1 MKTKLKMAL
10 CLMLTVMMFASC
22 KDDEVVNEL
31 NFSQNLV
38 EINEGETT
46 MVQLVSGNG
55 DYFISYSVDGIVS
68 ADVIDD
74 SLRIEALAT
83 GSTRV
88 WITDA
93 SGQSFFMN
101 VKVNAV
107 QKPIPVY
114 GGNRAMYVSFD
125 PNPRASKGHT
135 SGYAQPLVSWRMLV
149 TDPTDIAFDVY
160 KKEGDNEE
168 VKLNDTPIKD
178 ATSWQDVTA
187 INTSVTNT
195 YRVTQAGSSETLCSY
210 SLTPQLAS
218 SFYRA
223 IALNTNVPDASIKYA
238 ANDAQVADLDGDG
251 EMEIILKRQPYDG
264 ANQGGWHDGT
274 TLLEAY
280 KLDGTF
286 MWQVDMGINIRSGS
300 HYTSFVAY
308 DINGDGKAEVA
319 FRTSEGTK
327 FGDGTV
333 ITDANGKVN
342 DYRQPVG
349 SGGGWY
355 SGKSING
362 IDGLIFDGPEYIS
375 VINGTTGAE
384 IARTNNIPRG
394 GEGTNKERAQY
405 WTEYWGDDYGN
416 RMDRFFIGVAYLD
429 GIPENGIRTSNPSL
443 IISRGIYKNWQV
455 WALDMKNNSLN
466 TRWKFATDTY
476 PECQAM
482 GSHSFRVADLN
493 GDGFDEILFGSAAIT
508 HDGKKL
514 WCTGNGHGDAL
525 HVGKFDPKRSGLQI
539 VASFEEEDTYTGTG
553 FGYGCAM
560 FDAATGKFI
569 FGHGQGKNGDV
580 GRCLVADV
588 DPSSPGC
595 EYWSSLG
602 TGIYSCQT
610 GQLVSTQLPTYK
622 GGGNSYNN
630 AIFWN
635 GTLQRQMLDDVMIQ
649 SYKPSLP
656 WSSGGGSW
664 KNWTR
669 VLTFS
674 YYGGGVHSNNGTKA
688 NPCYYGDFLGDY
700 REEVIY
706 GSKDDKYI
714 YIFSS
719 NHPTSHR
726 FVHLMQDHT
735 YDMSQAM
742 QNMGYN
748 QPTHLGYYIGE

>member
-1 MKTKLKMAL
+1 MKTSLKMTLGTLLFSAAL
-10 CLMLTVMMFASC
+10 LSC
-22 KDDEVVNEL
+22 KEENIVKDLNFAQDTVEL
-31 NFSQNLV
+31 NEEDSTFIDLQ
-38 EINEGETT
+38 
-46 MVQLVSGNG
+46 SGNG
-55 DYFISYSVDGIVS
+55 DYNIAYSVKNIVS
-68 ADVIDD
+68 AGISDNKLKIK
-74 SLRIEALAT
+74 ALAK
-83 GSTRV
+83 GSTRL

-93 SGQSFFMN
+93 QGKSFYVN
-101 VKVNAV
+101 VKVNIA
-107 QKPIPVY
+107 QKPIEVY
-114 GGNRAMYVSFD
+114 GGDRAMYVSFD
-125 PNPRASKGHT
+125 PAPNATRGQT
-135 SGYAQPLVSWRMLV
+135 SGYGQPLVSWRLLV
-149 TDPTDIAFDVY
+149 TDPKDIAFDVY
-160 KKEGDNEE
+160 KKEGDKDE
-168 VKLNDTPIKD
+168 VKLNENPITD
-178 ATSWQDVTA
+178 ATSWQDVTTV
-187 INTSVTNT
+187 NTSVTNT
-195 YRVTQAGSSETLCSY
+195 YRVTLAGKDETLCSY
-210 SLTPQLAS
+210 ELTPELAKT
-218 SFYRA
+218 FYRA
-223 IALNTNVPDASIKYA
+223 IRLNANVPDPSIHYV

-251 EMEIILKRQPYDG
+251 KMEIILKRQPYDG
-264 ANQGGWHDGT
+264 ANQGGWKDGT

-286 MWQVDMGINIRSGS
+286 MWQIDMGVNIRSGS
-300 HYTSFVAY
+300 HYTSFIAY
-308 DINGDGKAEVA
+308 DFNGDGKAEIA
-319 FRTSEGTK
+319 FRTSEGTR
-327 FGDGTV
+327 FGDGKL

-342 DYRQPVG
+342 DYRQPAG

-362 IDGLIFDGPEYIS
+362 IDGLILDGPEYIS
-375 VINGTTGAE
+375 VVDGASGSE
-384 IARTNNIPRG
+384 LARTENIPRG
-394 GEGTNKERAQY
+394 GTGTKKERAQY
-405 WTEYWGDDYGN
+405 WQEYWGDDYGN

-429 GIPENGIRTSNPSL
+429 GIPQDGIRTFNPSI
-443 IISRGIYKNWQV
+443 IISRGIYANWQV
-455 WALDMKNNSLN
+455 WALDLKGDKLN
-466 TRWKFATDTY
+466 TRWQFKTDMY
-476 PECQAM
+476 PECKAM

-493 GDGFDEILFGSAAIT
+493 GDGYDEILYGSAAIT

-525 HVGKFDPKRSGLQI
+525 HVGKFDPKRSGLQV
-539 VASFEEEDTYTGTG
+539 VASFEEAGTYNGTG

-560 FDAATGKFI
+560 FDAATGKFLY
-569 FGHGQGKNGDV
+569 GHGQGSNGDV

-588 DPSSPGC
+588 DPDSPGC

-602 TGIYSCQT
+602 TGIYSCET
-610 GQLVSTQLPTYK
+610 GALVSTKLPTYK

-635 GTLQRQMLDDVMIQ
+635 GTLQRQMLDDVIIQ

-656 WSSGGGSW
+656 WSKKL

-674 YYGGGVHSNNGTKA
+674 YYGGGVHSNNSTKA

-706 GSKDDKYI
+706 PSKKDDYI

-719 NHPTSHR
+719 NHPTTHR

-748 QPTHLGYYIGE
+748 QPTHLGYYIGD